1 MPTYRVTNTIV
12 SGNIDSGKPVEVQ
25 WYNGDDLASAI
36 AALANSAAAY
46 RDVPDDRMPESMR
59 SFVLGVALHI
69 DADCPWRD
77 QPGPGRPFWAQHECS
92 GREVDTEVGILC
104 AAHHKSMRGTSDAE
118 IVDDLTNRYSAST
131 SSEPETPKQWAER
144 LDLRVTWSED
154 GTVDHV
160 GEFPD
165 AYDTEPDECLFAA
178 LQDREGTML
187 TGLGC
192 IDDPSAEY
200 RAEIEANLIAE
211 AYAEA
216 HPKN

>member
-12 SGNIDSGKPVEVQ
+12 SGNIDGGEPVEVQ
-25 WYNGDDLASAI
+25 WYIGADLASAM
-36 AALANSAAAY
+36 AAMANSAAAY

-59 SFVLGVALHI
+59 SFVLGVSLHI

-104 AAHHKSMRGTSDAE
+104 AAHHKSMRDADE
-118 IVDDLTNRYSAST
+118 IALPVKSASAST
-131 SSEPETPKQWAER
+131 SSDETPAQWAER
-144 LDLRVTWSED
+144 SGLGVSWEYDD
-154 GTVDHV
+154 HGTNHV
-160 GEFPD
+160 KEFPD
-165 AYDTEPDECLFAA
+165 AYDEEPDECLVATLANGRGDVFAS
-178 LQDREGTML
+178 
-187 TGLGC
+187 LGC
-192 IDDPSAEY
+192 IDDPTADY
-200 RAEIEANLIAE
+200 RAEVEANLIAE